1 MRCRPSCR
9 NKLTRTHSQP
19 RPSCPAPTPPRP
31 QPHPT
36 PCPSPIARI
45 PSRGIKGNPIH
56 SIPLRAIFLE
66 LTCTKQPYSIPF
78 TRICPRRSP
87 APSPSSPLISRI
99 QSLFNKNTPSS
110 PHSPPPPRASYALPR
125 PSRIAL
131 SSLPTTMCA

>member
-19 RPSCPAPTPPRP
+19 RPFCPAPTPPRP

-56 SIPLRAIFLE
+56 SIPLRAIFCSLRAQNNP
-66 LTCTKQPYSIPF
+66 T
-78 TRICPRRSP
+78 
-87 APSPSSPLISRI
+87 PSPSPVSIHVAHLLPLPHLPSSRESNPSSTKIHLPPLI
-99 QSLFNKNTPSS
+99 
-110 PHSPPPPRASYALPR
+110 PPPPASCALPR